1 MKGWDSMKNVISK
14 LMLGLGMCA
23 MATTAFAKEGG
34 KGHGE
39 RMKEGRRGVEARIQ
53 NQERRIQKG
62 VEKGKLTQDEAAK
75 LQEGVNA
82 IKEEAKTASE
92 SDGKVTKEERK
103 ALRKKLKASSEAI
116 RNAKKPEGAESSE
129 SGSTSSDAPA
139 APAAGGS
146 AE

>member
-1 MKGWDSMKNVISK
+1 MKYSLFSK
-14 LMLGLGMCA
+14 FMMSIGMMT
-23 MATTAFAKEGG
+23 MAVTAFAREGG
-34 KGHGE
+34 KGHGGGGHGE
-39 RMKEGRRGVEARIQ
+39 GPKEGRRGVEARIQ

-75 LQEGVNA
+75 LQEGVTA
-82 IKEEAKTASE
+82 IKEEAKGAAE

-116 RNAKKPEGAESSE
+116 RNAKKPEGAPPAE
-129 SGSTSSDAPA
+129 GGAAPA
-139 APAAGGS
+139 APAEGGS

>member
-1 MKGWDSMKNVISK
+1 MNYSLFSK
-14 LMLGLGMCA
+14 FMVSIGMMTIA
-23 MATTAFAKEGG
+23 VTAFAREGG

-82 IKEEAKTASE
+82 IKEEAKSAVE

-116 RNAKKPEGAESSE
+116 RNAKKPEGEPAAE
-129 SGSTSSDAPA
+129 GSAAPA
-139 APAAGGS
+139 APAEGGA

>member
-1 MKGWDSMKNVISK
+1 MKGRDRMRNVISK

-82 IKEEAKTASE
+82 IKEEAKAVAE

-116 RNAKKPEGAESSE
+116 RNAKKPEAAEPAEGGA
-129 SGSTSSDAPA
+129 APA
-139 APAAGGS
+139 APAAPAEGGS

>member
-1 MKGWDSMKNVISK
+1 MMSI
-14 LMLGLGMCA
+14 GMMTIA
-23 MATTAFAKEGG
+23 VTAFAREGG

-82 IKEEAKTASE
+82 IKEEAKSAVE

-116 RNAKKPEGAESSE
+116 RNAKKPEGEPAAE
-129 SGSTSSDAPA
+129 GSAAPA
-139 APAAGGS
+139 APAEGGA

>member
-1 MKGWDSMKNVISK
+1 MTIAV
-14 LMLGLGMCA
+14 
-23 MATTAFAKEGG
+23 TAFAREGG

-82 IKEEAKTASE
+82 IKEEAKSAVE

-116 RNAKKPEGAESSE
+116 RNAKKPEGEPAAE
-129 SGSTSSDAPA
+129 GSAAPA
-139 APAAGGS
+139 APAEGGA

>member
-1 MKGWDSMKNVISK
+1 MNYSLFSK
-14 LMLGLGMCA
+14 FMMSIGMMTIA
-23 MATTAFAKEGG
+23 VTAFAREGG

-75 LQEGVNA
+75 LQEGVSA
-82 IKEEAKTASE
+82 IKEEAKSAVE

-116 RNAKKPEGAESSE
+116 RNAKKPEGEPAAE
-129 SGSTSSDAPA
+129 GSAAPA
-139 APAAGGS
+139 APAEGGA

>member
-1 MKGWDSMKNVISK
+1 MNYSLFSK
-14 LMLGLGMCA
+14 FMMSIGMMTIA
-23 MATTAFAKEGG
+23 VTAFAREGG

-82 IKEEAKTASE
+82 IKEEAKSAVE

-116 RNAKKPEGAESSE
+116 RNAKKPEGEPAAE
-129 SGSTSSDAPA
+129 GSAAPA
-139 APAAGGS
+139 APAEGGA